1 MVCVITKTYIIKNV
15 SNPLGGLNSPSST
28 QNLCAPTSNL
38 QFSIS
43 IGNQFSHTT
52 YKVNY
57 GDGSP
62 LLVLLKIN

>member
-1 MVCVITKTYIIKNV
+1 MFPI
-15 SNPLGGLNSPSST
+15 LGGLNSPSST

-43 IGNQFSHTT
+43 IGNQFSDTT

-57 GDGSP
+57 GDGSHY
-62 LLVLLKIN
+62 